1 MSGAS
6 FGRKGAGPVAGPVAD
21 DALAARRAAFL
32 AEERA
37 RKEREPQRP
46 GAAETKTYV
55 TPKSTGTAYAFWF
68 FFGGLGAHRFYLGS
82 PVSGAIQLALTPI
95 SYGLIASKSLNGFAI
110 MPVLGLWLLV
120 DAFLI
125 PGMARAA
132 NERNRRDAAG
142 LALA

>member
-1 MSGAS
+1 MSGAG
-6 FGRKGAGPVAGPVAD
+6 FGRKGAAPVASVAD
-21 DALAARRAAFL
+21 EALAARRAAFL

-37 RKEREPQRP
+37 RREREPLRP
-46 GAAETKTYV
+46 AADETETYV

-82 PVSGAIQLALTPI
+82 PVSGAIQLAMTPI
-95 SYGLIASKSLNGFAI
+95 SYGLIASKSMSGLAI
-110 MPVLGLWLLV
+110 MPALGLWLIV

-125 PGMARAA
+125 PGMVRAA
-132 NERNRRDAAG
+132 NEQSRRDAAG

>member
-1 MSGAS
+1 MSAAG
-6 FGRKGAGPVAGPVAD
+6 FGRKGAGPVASVAD
-21 DALAARRAAFL
+21 EALAARRAAFL

-37 RKEREPQRP
+37 RREREPLRP
-46 GAAETKTYV
+46 AADETKTYV

-82 PVSGAIQLALTPI
+82 PVSGAIQLAMTPI
-95 SYGLIASKSLNGFAI
+95 SYGLIASKSMSGLAI
-110 MPVLGLWLLV
+110 MPALGLWLII

-125 PGMARAA
+125 PGMVRAA
-132 NERNRRDAAG
+132 NEQSRRDAAG

>member
-6 FGRKGAGPVAGPVAD
+6 FGRKGAAPVASASDG
-21 DALAARRAAFL
+21 ALAARRAAFL

-37 RKEREPQRP
+37 RREREPERP
-46 GAAETKTYV
+46 APAETKTYV
-55 TPKSTGTAYAFWF
+55 TPKSTSTAYAFWF

-95 SYGLIASKSLNGFAI
+95 SYGLIASKSLSGLAI

-132 NERNRRDAAG
+132 NERNRRDSAEMIFA
-142 LALA
+142 